1 VKKIY
6 LEIVVFMCGAVV
18 MAFEIIGSRMLG
30 PYVGTSYV
38 VWSAIIGIILL
49 SLSLGY
55 FTGGRLAD
63 RKPKPDVLSLIIFM
77 ASLFILGT
85 ALVKDPLLT
94 FLLNIVESVKVVS
107 VLSSALLFVPA
118 AFLLGM
124 VSPFAA
130 RLKMHSV
137 AYSGRTVG
145 NLYALSTMGSIAGVF
160 LAGFYLIPAFRI
172 TTILYLFA
180 ALLAMVSLLII
191 SVHPK
196 TPEVADDKKTV

>member
-6 LEIVVFMCGAVV
+6 LEIVVFVCGAVV

-30 PYVGTSYV
+30 PYAGTSYI

-55 FTGGRLAD
+55 YAGGRIADHKPRPDLLA
-63 RKPKPDVLSLIIFM
+63 LIVFV
-77 ASLFILGT
+77 AGILILIT
-85 ALVKDPLLT
+85 ALIKDPVLA
-94 FLLNIVESVKVVS
+94 FLPGAIEDIRVVS
-107 VLSSALLFVPA
+107 VVSSLLLFAPC

-130 RLKMHSV
+130 RLKMNSV
-137 AYSGRTVG
+137 AHSGRTVG
-145 NLYALSTMGSIAGVF
+145 NLYALSTVGSIAGVF

-172 TTILYLFA
+172 TTILYVFVV
-180 ALLAMVSLLII
+180 ALILVSLLIT
-191 SVHPK
+191 SVYLFVPK
-196 TPEVADDKKTV
+196 TLEK

>member
-6 LEIVVFMCGAVV
+6 LEIVVFLCGAVV

-63 RKPKPDVLSLIIFM
+63 RKPIPDLLSLIIFT
-77 ASLFILGT
+77 AGLFILGT
-85 ALVKDPLLT
+85 ALIKDILLT
-94 FLLNIVESVKVVS
+94 FLLNTVESVKLVS

-130 RLKMHSV
+130 RLKMRSV
-137 AYSGRTVG
+137 EYSGRTVG

-172 TTILYLFA
+172 TTILCLFA
-180 ALLAMVSLLII
+180 ALLVLVSLLVI
-191 SVHPK
+191 SVRPK
-196 TPEVADDKKTV
+196 TPDATDNEKHE